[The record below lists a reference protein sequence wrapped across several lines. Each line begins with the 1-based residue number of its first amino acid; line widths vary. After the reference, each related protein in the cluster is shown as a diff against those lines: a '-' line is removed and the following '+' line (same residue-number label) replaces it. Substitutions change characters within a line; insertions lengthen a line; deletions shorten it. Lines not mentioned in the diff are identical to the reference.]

1 VQDLIERILGF
12 MPQRSVFWSALGT
25 SLIIIIAQT
34 VYRWLHKLTILPWM
48 REENQKNRQKI
59 LQEVNKK
66 RPDRA

>member
-12 MPQRSVFWSALGT
+12 MPQKSVFWSALGT

-34 VYRWLHKLTILPWM
+34 VYRWLDKLTILPWM

-66 RPDRA
+66 RQDRA